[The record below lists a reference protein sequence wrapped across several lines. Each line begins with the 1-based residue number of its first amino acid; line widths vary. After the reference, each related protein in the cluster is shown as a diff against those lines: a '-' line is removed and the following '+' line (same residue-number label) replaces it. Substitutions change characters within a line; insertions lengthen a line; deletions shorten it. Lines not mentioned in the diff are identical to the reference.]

1 LNQPITEYQVSYA
14 VKEWLL
20 EHKWDV
26 IAYNPP
32 GSQGT
37 FTIPNPSKDSSYRG
51 QTGSE
56 SPDIVAVNG
65 NNILVVEAKPKVN
78 VNDANKLKA
87 LSENNPKLEIFQE
100 LILKVCKANQIA
112 VPESMKFHWA
122 TATADGPLGIDWL
135 GHIKI
140 STNQPMNMSNLKADV
155 DYYSYFVCELTAAKV
170 WDSEFIKLF

>member
-1 LNQPITEYQVSYA
+1 MNQPITEYQVSYA

-37 FTIPNPSKDSSYRG
+37 FTIPNPSKDASYRG

-65 NNILVVEAKPKVN
+65 DNVLVVEAKPKVN
-78 VNDANKLKA
+78 LNDANKLKS
-87 LSENNPKLEIFQE
+87 LSGNDPKLDIFRE
-100 LILKVCKANQIA
+100 LIIKVCNANQI
-112 VPESMKFHWA
+112 PITQNIKFYWA
-122 TATADGPLGIDWL
+122 TATADDPLEIDWL
-135 GHIKI
+135 GHIKV
-140 STNQPMNMSNLKADV
+140 SVNQPMNMSNLKADV
-155 DYYSYFVCELTAAKV
+155 DYYSYFVCELTTAKV
-170 WDSEFIKLF
+170 WDAEFVKLF